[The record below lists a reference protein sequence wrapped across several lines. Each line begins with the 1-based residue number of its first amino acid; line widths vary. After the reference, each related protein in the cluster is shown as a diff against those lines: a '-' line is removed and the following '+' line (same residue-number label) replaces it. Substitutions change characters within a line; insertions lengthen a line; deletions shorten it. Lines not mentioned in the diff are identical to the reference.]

1 VRVLNRIALEQQDA
15 PLTLADHFSLALS
28 YGFSHAAVH
37 SAFFFAAWLP
47 LSLGSGTLYT
57 AHCPRLSYFLVGALS
72 TLGFAALLAGG
83 MVVWFDGMER
93 RRRGRALLVP
103 VAHAAAAL
111 CTLGNLAD
119 GGCMVTLPLLLAGGA
134 GVAAYAGRVW
144 WQRAT
149 APARLAAA
157 GADGYGGSSSGSRG
171 LTGGGSGSIGRGQ

>member
-72 TLGFAALLAGG
+72 TLAFAALLAGG

-93 RRRGRALLVP
+93 RRRGRALMVP
-103 VAHAAAAL
+103 AAHAAAAL
-111 CTLGNLAD
+111 CMLGNLAD

-134 GVAAYAGRVW
+134 GVAAYAVRVW

-149 APARLAAA
+149 APARLARLAAA
-157 GADGYGGSSSGSRG
+157 GADGYGVSSSGSGG
-171 LTGGGSGSIGRGQ
+171 LAGGIDRGQ